1 MQWLSVDQTVGNY
14 NMHSLT
20 FCFPTNNQRIMKDVS
35 DSPRLVYFVTRL
47 VNSVLKLPDG
57 QVKFFLG
64 EFFWGN
70 SN

>member
-1 MQWLSVDQTVGNY
+1 
-14 NMHSLT
+14 
-20 FCFPTNNQRIMKDVS
+20 MKDVS

-64 EFFWGN
+64 EFFWGIQINFRRTVINPPHQN
-70 SN
+70 SFQAS